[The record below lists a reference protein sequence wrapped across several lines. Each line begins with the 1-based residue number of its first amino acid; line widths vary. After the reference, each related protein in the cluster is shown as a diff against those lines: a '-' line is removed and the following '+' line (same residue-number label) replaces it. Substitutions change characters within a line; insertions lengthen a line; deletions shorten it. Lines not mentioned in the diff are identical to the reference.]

1 VPDTIRYTVYGSY
14 ADIKCRVSCYRSSH
28 FRTPALG
35 LLATN
40 KFSCSD
46 LSILAVKNRK
56 AIFIEVKRDKG
67 RMSPE
72 QHDFAR
78 NVVLAG
84 GEYHVARSI
93 DDVQRLGL

>member
-1 VPDTIRYTVYGSY
+1 MKS
-14 ADIKCRVSCYRSSH
+14 RVSSDRSSH
-28 FRTPALG
+28 LRTPVLG
-35 LLATN
+35 LLA
-40 KFSCSD
+40 
-46 LSILAVKNRK
+46 L
-56 AIFIEVKRDKG
+56 
-67 RMSPE
+67 PE